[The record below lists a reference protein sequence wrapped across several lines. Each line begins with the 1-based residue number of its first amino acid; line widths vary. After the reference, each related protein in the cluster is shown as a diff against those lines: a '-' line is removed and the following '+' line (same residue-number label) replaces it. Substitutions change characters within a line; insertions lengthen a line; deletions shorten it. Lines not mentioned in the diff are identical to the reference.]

1 MDSLP
6 RLHPLNVKVGAW
18 LKAKREVA
26 GLSLVEVG
34 QHLTLDPSDLG
45 EIEEGRRGA
54 PMPLLEKLR
63 KLYRCSPD
71 EVVAMMLEA
80 QMGGNS

>member
-18 LKAKREVA
+18 LKAKREAA

-34 QHLTLDPSDLG
+34 QHLNLDSSDIG
-45 EIEEGRRGA
+45 AMEDGNRGA
-54 PMPLLEKLR
+54 PMPLLEKMR

-71 EVVAMMLEA
+71 EVVAMMFDA
-80 QMGGNS
+80 QMGGGS

>member
-18 LKAKREVA
+18 LKTKREAA

-34 QHLTLDPSDLG
+34 QHLNLDPSHIG
-45 EIEEGRRGA
+45 EMENGDRGA
-54 PMPLLEKLR
+54 PMPLLEKMR

-71 EVVAMMLEA
+71 EVVEMMLEA
-80 QMGGNS
+80 QMGGGS